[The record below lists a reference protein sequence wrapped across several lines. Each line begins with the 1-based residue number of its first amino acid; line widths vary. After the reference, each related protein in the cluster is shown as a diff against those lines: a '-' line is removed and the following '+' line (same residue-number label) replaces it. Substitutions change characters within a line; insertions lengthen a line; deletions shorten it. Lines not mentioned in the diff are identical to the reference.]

1 MVISGDLTFVS
12 SATFQQCRYN
22 FINCEF
28 QSNVVFPT
36 AVNGT
41 SPFIHFFDCTFSNVA
56 AMTLP
61 NTTCT
66 IVFTRCVFNN
76 QVIGILAPY
85 GYITFRDCTNM
96 NSLSLPAIYSG
107 VNALV
112 NRTSALVA
120 STVTANSI
128 SLGGASTSFLMGNG
142 GLNIATYTTMVS
154 NTFSASWGVT
164 PNVVSGTFTYSYIFN
179 GTTKIVTL
187 GVPHIRT
194 AITGGPFFTFSA
206 TTNALPAVIRPV
218 GECVLSIRLVE
229 NNVFLYGSIALYS
242 TGAIGFHKLTQWTN
256 NANQNGSGCST
267 PGDYIYVTYVV

>member
-1 MVISGDLTFVS
+1 
-12 SATFQQCRYN
+12 
-22 FINCEF
+22 
-28 QSNVVFPT
+28 
-36 AVNGT
+36 
-41 SPFIHFFDCTFSNVA
+41 
-56 AMTLP
+56 
-61 NTTCT
+61 
-66 IVFTRCVFNN
+66 
-76 QVIGILAPY
+76 
-85 GYITFRDCTNM
+85 M

-154 NTFSASWGVT
+154 GTFSASWGVT

-187 GVPHIRT
+187 GIPHIRT
-194 AITGGPFFTFSA
+194 TITGGPFFTFSA